1 MLVTDR
7 RQRDKARTIQDILNA
22 ARRLFSE
29 KGLHGTSLRDLEKA
43 SGVSKGL
50 ILHHFESKENLYNAV
65 QDLLI
70 QEYTAQMAARR
81 DVSKDLLE
89 MITNAVRESLSY
101 NMQNTEFRRI
111 ALWSYLEGLERS
123 TELEKRFTTS
133 LIDGMR
139 KGQES
144 GLVRDDINAFLMP
157 FIIRGTIDYWIRK
170 GSLRAQM
177 SAQAGNHDGASED
190 DLVDA
195 LVKLMLK

>member
-157 FIIRGTIDYWIRK
+157 FIIRGSIDYWIRK

>member
-101 NMQNTEFRRI
+101 NMKNTEFRRI

-157 FIIRGTIDYWIRK
+157 FIIRGSIDYWIRK

>member
-1 MLVTDR
+1 MTDR
-7 RQRDKARTIQDILNA
+7 RQRDKTRTIQDILNS

-81 DVSKDLLE
+81 DISKDLLE
-89 MITNAVRESLSY
+89 MITNAIRESLSY
-101 NMQNTEFRRI
+101 NRKNTEFRRI
-111 ALWSYLEGLERS
+111 NLWSYLEGLERS
-123 TELEKRFTTS
+123 TELEKRFTAS
-133 LIDGMR
+133 LVNGMR
-139 KGQES
+139 MGQES

-170 GSLRAQM
+170 ESLRDEM
-177 SAQAGNHDGASED
+177 SAEAQNHNGASDD

-195 LVKLMLK
+195 LVNLMLK

>member
-1 MLVTDR
+1 VTDR
-7 RQRDKARTIQDILNA
+7 RQRDKVRTIQDILNA

-29 KGLHGTSLRDLEKA
+29 KGLHGTSLRDLENA

-70 QEYTAQMAARR
+70 QEYTAKMAARR

-89 MITNAVRESLSY
+89 MITNAVRESLSH

-133 LIDGMR
+133 LINGMR
-139 KGQES
+139 MGQES

-170 GSLRAQM
+170 ESLRAEV
-177 SAQAGNHDGASED
+177 SAEVLNHDGTSED

>member
-1 MLVTDR
+1 MTDR
-7 RQRDKARTIQDILNA
+7 RQRDKEQTIQDILAA

-43 SGVSKGL
+43 SSVSKGL
-50 ILHHFESKENLYNAV
+50 ILHHFETKENLYAAV
-65 QDLLI
+65 QDLLV

-81 DVSKDLLE
+81 EVSKDLLE

-101 NMQNTEFRRI
+101 NKSNTEFRRI
-111 ALWSYLEGLERS
+111 ALWSYLEGLERT

-133 LIDGMR
+133 LIDGMHA
-139 KGQES
+139 GQES
-144 GLVRDDINAFLMP
+144 GLVRDDIDVFLMP

-170 GSLRAQM
+170 EALRGEM
-177 SAQAGNHDGASED
+177 STELQNDNGASDD

-195 LVKLMLK
+195 LVRLMLK